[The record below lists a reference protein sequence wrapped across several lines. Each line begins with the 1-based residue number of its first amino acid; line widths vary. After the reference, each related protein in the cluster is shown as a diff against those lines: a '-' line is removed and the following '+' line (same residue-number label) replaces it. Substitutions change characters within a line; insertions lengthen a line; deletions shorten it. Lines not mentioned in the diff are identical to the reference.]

1 MCLSVR
7 LALLLL
13 LLAAALAGGACSSS
27 DESAQ
32 SISAS
37 LLVEE
42 RGEAR
47 WFRDVE
53 VPKGTDGYE
62 FLELATNGEVESDW
76 YPEYRSHFVNAILS
90 APSESPYFWLTFVW
104 NETSAAWE
112 PLPVGADLFSVK
124 DGHILAWAL
133 LDTSAEG
140 TQTPATR
147 P

>member
-1 MCLSVR
+1 MRGSVL
-7 LALLLL
+7 LAPLL
-13 LLAAALAGGACSSS
+13 LLATALAIGACSSG
-27 DESAQ
+27 DGPAQ

-62 FLELATNGEVESDW
+62 FLELATDGQVESEW
-76 YPEYRSHFVNAILS
+76 YPQYRSHLVNAILGT
-90 APSESPYFWLTFVW
+90 PSESPYFWLTFVW
-104 NETSAAWE
+104 NENSGAWE

-124 DGHILAWAL
+124 EGHVLAWAL
-133 LDTSAEG
+133 LDTSAEEP
-140 TQTPATR
+140 QSPATL

>member
-1 MCLSVR
+1 MRRSAL
-7 LALLLL
+7 LAPLLL
-13 LLAAALAGGACSSS
+13 LLAAALAVGACSSD
-27 DESAQ
+27 DEPAL
-32 SISAS
+32 SISAT

-42 RGEAR
+42 RGEAQ

-62 FLELATNGEVESDW
+62 LLELATDGQVEADW
-76 YPEYRSHFVNAILS
+76 YPEYRSHFVNAILG

-104 NETSAAWE
+104 NETSEAWE

-124 DGHILAWAL
+124 EGHVLAWAL
-133 LDTSAEG
+133 LDTSAEEP
-140 TQTPATR
+140 QTPASR

>member
-1 MCLSVR
+1 MR
-7 LALLLL
+7 LALPLL
-13 LLAAALAGGACSSS
+13 LLAAALAVGACSPD
-27 DESAQ
+27 DEPAQ

-37 LLVEE
+37 LLVEQ

-62 FLELATNGEVESDW
+62 FLELATDGEVESDW
-76 YPEYRSHFVNAILS
+76 YPEYRSHFVNAILGT
-90 APSESPYFWLTFVW
+90 PSESPYFWLTFIW

-112 PLPVGADLFSVK
+112 PLPIGADLFSVK
-124 DGHILAWAL
+124 EGHVLAWAL
-133 LDTSAEG
+133 LDTSASAQ
-140 TQTPATR
+140 QTPATL